1 MKIWKA
7 ASKWL
12 VHKEPVDVYGAL
24 KILCRNKKK
33 KRKKE
38 ILRWNPDEDKKNR
51 RNQIKYF
58 DRKTKLQTK
67 GCGNDRGRNPNTEIG
82 DLK

>member
-1 MKIWKA
+1 M
-7 ASKWL
+7 
-12 VHKEPVDVYGAL
+12 DVYGAL
-24 KILCRNKKK
+24 KTLCRDKKK
-33 KRKKE
+33 KKKKYY
-38 ILRWNPDEDKKNR
+38 DETQMRIKR
-51 RNQIKYF
+51 TGRNQIKYF

>member
-1 MKIWKA
+1 MRMKRT
-7 ASKWL
+7 
-12 VHKEPVDVYGAL
+12 G
-24 KILCRNKKK
+24 
-33 KRKKE
+33 
-38 ILRWNPDEDKKNR
+38 

-82 DLK
+82 DLT